1 MSKHQNKRN
10 LELIKKKNAKG
21 VPIFF
26 LSVMFYGIGFLSVHI
41 FYCMQLSHPINLNIF
56 STLLIIL
63 LGLAV
68 TLINYVILTF
78 Y

>member
-26 LSVMFYGIGFLSVHI
+26 PSVMFYGIGFLSVHI
-41 FYCMQLSHPINLNIF
+41 FIACSCHILS
-56 STLLIIL
+56 T
-63 LGLAV
+63 
-68 TLINYVILTF
+68 
-78 Y
+78 